1 MKRCPRCIN
10 CICTV
15 APRSKRKPKP
25 RADRRG
31 CISVKKAT
39 HAQIVATAKRSGM
52 TVMEWMDFLLA
63 GLPEATR

>member
-1 MKRCPRCIN
+1 MNRCPRCIN

-15 APRSKRKPKP
+15 APRRKPKRKP

-31 CISVKKAT
+31 CISVKTST

-63 GLPEATR
+63 GLPEVGR